1 MRVAVIG
8 ATGHVGTYL
17 VPRLVAA
24 GHDVV
29 AVSRGTQQPYRPDAA
44 WDRVERLHL
53 DREVEERAGTFGHAI
68 AELAADV
75 VVDMICFTPESA
87 RQLVDTLRGRTTRLI
102 MCTTIWVK
110 GTLAEVP
117 ALEDARSE
125 PWGAYGTGKA
135 AIEALLA
142 DEASAPG
149 GLRSTCI
156 RPGHICGPGWPITN
170 PLGNLDLQVWETLA
184 AGEELVM
191 PHLGLETLNHVH
203 ASDVAAAFLLAVE
216 RQSGPPAD
224 RFSVVAERALT
235 MRGFAEAV
243 AGWFGQD
250 AHLRFVPWDE
260 YAAQT
265 TEDAASTT
273 YNHLARSHSMSIEH
287 ARAEL
292 GYEPEYTSLAAVAES
307 LEWLRQDGRVSLGG
321 KPVPPE

>member
-29 AVSRGTQQPYRPDAA
+29 AISRGTQQPYRPDAA
-44 WDRVERLHL
+44 WDQVERIHL
-53 DREVEERAGTFGHAI
+53 DREVEERAGTFGQAV

-87 RQLVDTLRGRTTRLI
+87 RQLVDALRGRTTRLV

-110 GTLAEVP
+110 GALTEVP
-117 ALEDARSE
+117 AVEDAVSE

-156 RPGHICGPGWPITN
+156 RPGHICGPGWPIIN

-184 AGEELVM
+184 AGGELVM

-224 RFSVVAERALT
+224 RFSIVAERALT

-243 AGWFGQD
+243 AGWFGQG
-250 AHLRFVPWDE
+250 ARLRFVPWDE

-265 TEDAASTT
+265 TQDAASTT
-273 YNHLARSHSMSIEH
+273 YEHLARSHSMSIER
-287 ARAEL
+287 ARADL
-292 GYEPEYTSLAAVAES
+292 GFEPEYTSLAAVAES
-307 LEWLRQDGRVSLGG
+307 LEWLRLDGRVSLGG
-321 KPVPPE
+321 KPVPAE